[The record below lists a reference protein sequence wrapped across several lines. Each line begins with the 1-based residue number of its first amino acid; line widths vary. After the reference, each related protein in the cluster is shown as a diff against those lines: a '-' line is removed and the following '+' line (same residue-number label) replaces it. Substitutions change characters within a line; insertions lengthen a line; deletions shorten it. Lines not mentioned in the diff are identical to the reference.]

1 MQLNHFLNKMQNVN
15 QFGLDLSSAF
25 DSETGVDVRPRTVF
39 ASQEL
44 EDPFEDALPRL
55 EKPRFPNLQ
64 TYYHREYWIEWGV
77 WRESQY
83 AGDGVWC
90 GPPEPKWH
98 AVSGPERTG
107 AHVLKELFE
116 CESFPL
122 AVLKYIITF
131 FPIFELRLFHSQA
144 QRIKRTN
151 ALILD
156 ERDIEYGRRW
166 DRSRR
171 YFQAN
176 IPLAPRNS
184 FFYNNFKAYEYE
196 GNYCIRCG
204 EHDMWRSM
212 AVNGAC
218 RECRHLGKALDR
230 ADDRADMPMGYW
242 ESVTGVK
249 WRPKGWGCVVPGQIT
264 LELLLVE

>member
-1 MQLNHFLNKMQNVN
+1 VQLNHFLNKMANVN
-15 QFGLDLSSAF
+15 QSGLDFSSAF
-25 DSETGVDVRPRTVF
+25 DSETGVDIRPRTVF

-64 TYYHREYWIEWGV
+64 THYHREYWIGWDLM
-77 WRESQY
+77 REASSG
-83 AGDGVWC
+83 AWC
-90 GPPEPKWH
+90 GPPDGKWY

-116 CESFPL
+116 CESFPTAL
-122 AVLKYIITF
+122 TKYIITF
-131 FPIFELRLFHSQA
+131 YPIFELRLLHSQA
-144 QRIKRTN
+144 NRIKRTN

-156 ERDIEYGRRW
+156 DRDIEYGRRW

-171 YFQAN
+171 YFMAN
-176 IPLAPRNS
+176 IPTAPRNS
-184 FFYNNFKAYEYE
+184 FFYINWRAYEYE

-204 EHDMWRSM
+204 EHDMWRSL
-212 AVNGAC
+212 AVNGTC
-218 RECRHLGKALDR
+218 RECRHQGRALER
-230 ADDRADMPMGYW
+230 ADDRANMHLTYGD
-242 ESVTGVK
+242 SVYGVT
-249 WRPKGWGCVVPGQIT
+249 WRPKGWLCVVPGQIS